1 MSTKVSVKGY
11 HDSLDSPWGK
21 LFYKMI
27 WHNLEF
33 EGKRVLD
40 FGSGFGI
47 TANHLAKDNDVVA
60 VEPSEDMLS
69 YRMIENKYTQ
79 MVGGIEQLKT
89 MEDKSFDVIICHNV
103 LEYVTDRDELF
114 REFKRLLKTDGFISV
129 VKHNRNGKIMQ
140 RAVFDYNVDEAL
152 DLIHN
157 EVAVSPYFGTIDEYE
172 NAELEKYANNAF
184 EIEKVYGVRIF
195 FGIQKN
201 EFKTDENWLENMY
214 KLECEAESV
223 SEFRN
228 IAFSHHVILK
238 LKNNLDK

>member
-11 HDSLDSPWGK
+11 LDSLNSPWGK

-47 TANHLAKDNDVVA
+47 TANHLAKDNNVVA

-79 MVGGIEQLKT
+79 VVGGIEQLKT
-89 MEDKSFDVIICHNV
+89 MENESFDVIICHNV

-114 REFKRLLKTDGFISV
+114 KEFQRLLKPDGFISV

-157 EVAVSPYFGTIDEYE
+157 EVAVSPYFGTIGEYE

-214 KLECEAESV
+214 KLECEAESIP
-223 SEFRN
+223 EFRN
-228 IAFSHHVILK
+228 IAFSHHVILRK
-238 LKNNLDK
+238 

>member
-11 HDSLDSPWGK
+11 LDSLNSPWGK

-60 VEPSEDMLS
+60 VEPSEEMLS

-79 MVGGIEQLKT
+79 VVGGIEQLKT
-89 MEDKSFDVIICHNV
+89 MENESFDVIICHNV

-114 REFKRLLKTDGFISV
+114 KEFQRLLKPDGFISV

-140 RAVFDYNVDEAL
+140 RAVFEYNVDEAL
-152 DLIHN
+152 ELIHN
-157 EVAVSPYFGTIDEYE
+157 EVTVSPYFGTIGEYE
-172 NAELEKYANNAF
+172 NSELEKYANNAF
-184 EIEKVYGVRIF
+184 KIEKVYGVRIF

-214 KLECEAESV
+214 KLECEAESI

-228 IAFSHHVILK
+228 IAFSHHVILRK
-238 LKNNLDK
+238 